1 MSVDRAALDSA
12 AASLGLILEDDAKLR
27 LLKYLTLLRKWNRVY
42 NLTAVRDPAEMVT
55 HHLFDSLAVVAPLNR
70 ELDRAA
76 ALREAPVRLLDVG
89 SGAGLPGV
97 VIAIACPGVTVTCV
111 DAVAKKSAFVRQV
124 AAELGLVNLRAAHDR
139 VESLHLRSDD
149 RFDVIVARAFAALGK
164 LVDLSDSA
172 LAAHGIWLAM
182 KARPPMEEIA
192 ALPPTIEV
200 FHVEQVAVPQWDA
213 QRCIVWMRRASHS
226 MPIQSNE

>member
-12 AASLGLILEDDAKLR
+12 AASLGLILEEDAKLR
-27 LLKYLTLLRKWNRVY
+27 LLEYLALLRKWNRVY

-55 HHLFDSLAVVAPLNR
+55 HHLFDSLAVVPPLKR
-70 ELDRAA
+70 ELDGAA
-76 ALREAPVRLLDVG
+76 ALREAPARLLDVG

-124 AAELGLVNLRAAHDR
+124 AVELGLVNLRAAHDR

-149 RFDVIVARAFAALGK
+149 RFDVIVARAFAALEK
-164 LVDLSDSA
+164 LVDLSNAS
-172 LAAHGIWLAM
+172 LAEHGIWLAM
-182 KARPPMEEIA
+182 KAQSPTEEIT

-200 FHVEQVAVPQWDA
+200 FHVEQITVPQWDA